1 MVVLLDN
8 AASAEQVQPLIA
20 TSTRSVVVVTS
31 RLRLDGLVIDGA
43 QLVEVP
49 PLAQADTMTLLTE
62 LVGERRA
69 GDELA
74 ALAELAQLCGRFPIA
89 LRVAAA
95 RRPDHHGRGPAA
107 LPRHRLVDARTRSL
121 KDLQQT
127 PVQGRRHPG
136 SRPGPLTHAQQTCRS
151 PPARRP
157 NDPGRTAC
165 RRRLPRILTGRPA
178 RRGYDALTV
187 ADQLADDTSEYT
199 KSDNRLMLH
208 AALAQLPPRQR
219 DIVTRRFVDEL
230 TQSQIAAKIG
240 VPQMHVSR
248 LLRST
253 LEQLRHHVV

>member
-1 MVVLLDN
+1 M
-8 AASAEQVQPLIA
+8 
-20 TSTRSVVVVTS
+20 
-31 RLRLDGLVIDGA
+31 
-43 QLVEVP
+43 
-49 PLAQADTMTLLTE
+49 
-62 LVGERRA
+62 
-69 GDELA
+69 
-74 ALAELAQLCGRFPIA
+74 
-89 LRVAAA
+89 
-95 RRPDHHGRGPAA
+95 
-107 LPRHRLVDARTRSL
+107 
-121 KDLQQT
+121 
-127 PVQGRRHPG
+127 
-136 SRPGPLTHAQQTCRS
+136 
-151 PPARRP
+151 
-157 NDPGRTAC
+157 
-165 RRRLPRILTGRPA
+165 LTGRPA